1 MLHSMFDFPE
11 NAGYSRKLEKAK
23 EHYTE
28 QCRHY
33 IPKQNINFDESL
45 TNYEEEKKEEEKL
58 RTLYKY
64 EKTST
69 NTLCLQ

>member
-1 MLHSMFDFPE
+1 MLQSMFDFPE
-11 NAGYSRKLEKAK
+11 NAGDSRKLEKAQ

-33 IPKQNINFDESL
+33 IPKQNIDFDESL
-45 TNYEEEKKEEEKL
+45 INYEEVKKEEEKL

-64 EKTST
+64 GKTST
-69 NTLCLQ
+69 NT